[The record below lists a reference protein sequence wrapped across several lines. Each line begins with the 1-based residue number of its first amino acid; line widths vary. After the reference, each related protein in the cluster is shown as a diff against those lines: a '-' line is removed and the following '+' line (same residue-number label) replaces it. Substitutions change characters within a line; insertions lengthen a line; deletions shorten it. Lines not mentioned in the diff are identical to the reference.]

1 MIAWLTTLVNALG
14 QLVGFAATQVATWV
28 KTEAL
33 RLARAAR
40 ALVVWV
46 GAHVTARAAL
56 VVAMVAAFEVFAAA
70 LTSFALVPIASSV
83 LSHLIPPGSSGD
95 GIVWMLWDTGLSLRD
110 AFSAFVLYVANY
122 TLVWKLFATWLQ
134 TSCISLA
141 TYRASL
147 RTAKAIRDA
156 SL

>member
-1 MIAWLTTLVNALG
+1 MIGFLTTIVNGLG
-14 QLVGFAATQVATWV
+14 QLLGFAATQVATWV

-46 GAHVTARAAL
+46 GSHVAARAAL
-56 VVAMVAAFEVFAAA
+56 VVAMVAAFEVFAGAI
-70 LTSFALVPIASSV
+70 TTFALEPLASGV
-83 LSHLIPPGSSGD
+83 LSRLIPPGSAGD
-95 GIVWMLWDTGLSLRD
+95 GIVWMLWDTGLSLRS

-147 RTAKAIRDA
+147 RTAKAIRD
-156 SL
+156 SSI